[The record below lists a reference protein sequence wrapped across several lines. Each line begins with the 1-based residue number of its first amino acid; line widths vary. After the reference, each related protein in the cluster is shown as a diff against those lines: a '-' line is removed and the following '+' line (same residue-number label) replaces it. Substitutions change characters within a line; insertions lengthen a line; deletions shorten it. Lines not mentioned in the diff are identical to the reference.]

1 MSDENLKYML
11 AKVKQDTL
19 LWNAITPE
27 ERIVATLR
35 FLATGRSF
43 EDPKF
48 ATIISPNALG
58 NIIPETCK
66 AIYTYKALKQEHL
79 KFANSSIEWQKI
91 AKDFERKV
99 CTKLVPK
106 VLTGDQKS
114 RRVETCQELLDLC
127 ESDPHFLDNV
137 ITGDKTWVFE
147 YDPETKRQ
155 SAEWHISASPC
166 PKKGRMSKSK
176 VKVILI
182 VFFDIRGLV
191 HLEFV
196 PHGTTINAKL

>member
-1 MSDENLKYML
+1 EDYKNYFRMSDENLKYML

-48 ATIISPNALG
+48 ATIISPQALG
-58 NIIPETCK
+58 KIIPETCK

-91 AKDFERKV
+91 AKDFENMNFVFVADEAFALRETILNHFPHKDLTHKNKFSTEDYPAHDV
-99 CTKLVPK
+99 LSYPELK
-106 VLTGDQKS
+106 VLG
-114 RRVETCQELLDLC
+114 
-127 ESDPHFLDNV
+127 P
-137 ITGDKTWVFE
+137 
-147 YDPETKRQ
+147 
-155 SAEWHISASPC
+155 
-166 PKKGRMSKSK
+166 
-176 VKVILI
+176 
-182 VFFDIRGLV
+182 
-191 HLEFV
+191 
-196 PHGTTINAKL
+196 